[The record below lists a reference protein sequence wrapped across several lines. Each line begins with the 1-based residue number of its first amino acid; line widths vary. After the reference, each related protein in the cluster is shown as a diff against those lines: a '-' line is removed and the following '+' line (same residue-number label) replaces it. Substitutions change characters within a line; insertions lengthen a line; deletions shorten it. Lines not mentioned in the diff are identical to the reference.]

1 MSTMLLLFLL
11 ALLVTLTHAGSNCQG
26 GLSVSC
32 GTYGCCPNGSVC
44 YSQGNVTACCP
55 SNLGTFCP
63 GSTFCCRGQ
72 CSPSNEASC
81 SPALSVC
88 NTPPASTVVCGN
100 LGFCCQWGSYCNGS
114 WNYNAPVQTRGV
126 VYCFNSSSVTGVPT
140 PTPSSSSSGPT
151 PTANSSV
158 SATDSPTSGAVADN
172 IIGMAA
178 FAFWSL
184 SLIGLSY

>member
-1 MSTMLLLFLL
+1 MLLLFVLL
-11 ALLVTLTHAGSNCQG
+11 FAALARAGSNCQG

-32 GTYGCCPNGSVC
+32 GTYGCCPTGSVC

-63 GSTFCCRGQ
+63 WSSFCCPGQ
-72 CSPSNEASC
+72 CSPSNQASC

-114 WNYNAPVQTRGV
+114 WNYNAPVQSRGV
-126 VYCFNSSSVTGVPT
+126 VYCFNQSVTPSPT
-140 PTPSSSSSGPT
+140 SLPPSSSSVPSPL
-151 PTANSSV
+151 ANSSV
-158 SATDSPTSGAVADN
+158 SATNIPTSGAVADN
-172 IIGMAA
+172 VVGIAV
-178 FAFWSL
+178 FCLWSL
-184 SLIGLSY
+184 SLIGFSY